1 MKADVIDMLT
11 SKSLEISVCITE
23 IVIDWQLFIFEL
35 SSAFKKCDAGSK
47 EENWKNQD
55 IDNTLLYSKIFL
67 LNHLFLIFL

>member
-11 SKSLEISVCITE
+11 SKSVEISVCIKE

-47 EENWKNQD
+47 
-55 IDNTLLYSKIFL
+55 
-67 LNHLFLIFL
+67 